1 MNVSTPTILIIVGI
15 TGDLSKRKLLPAV
28 SKLATAGVLP
38 QQFRI
43 VGITRK
49 KDVTLDSLLGGVEG
63 SEHIRKNIELF
74 SMSLTDTADYERLS
88 THLST
93 LGTELGD
100 APQRLWYLSVPP
112 ETAWPIIEHLGASGL
127 AKVPR
132 TKLLLEKP
140 FGTDEK
146 SAQELV
152 AHIERSFASE
162 HVYRVDHYL
171 AKETV
176 QNIIAFRRDN
186 PFFEHAWNR
195 DAIERIDILASETIG
210 IEGRS
215 AFYEQTGALR
225 DLIQSHLLQLAAL
238 TLMTLPGSD
247 RRRSIPEARQELL
260 RTLHVDPDRIYRG
273 QYEDYRGEVNNPTS
287 AVETFASLTF
297 FSTDPRWTDVP
308 ITLTTGKALAEKKT
322 EVVVTYRRTNA
333 SAANRLTIKIQPD
346 EGIELCFFAKR
357 PGYEHVLERVPLAF
371 TYADHFNTLPDA
383 YEHIFLGALRGD
395 HALFVSNDEVHES
408 WRIIDAARKDWDLH
422 AGDIISYP
430 RGATIEEVLGKNVL
444 S

>member
-15 TGDLSKRKLLPAV
+15 TGDLSRRKLLPAI
-28 SKLATAGVLP
+28 SKLAAAGVLP

-49 KDVTLDSLLGGVEG
+49 KNVMLDSLLEGVTG
-63 SEHIRKNIELF
+63 SEHIRENIELF
-74 SMSLTDTADYERLS
+74 SMSLTDSADYERLS
-88 THLST
+88 THLNDIS
-93 LGTELGD
+93 TELGG

-112 ETAWPIIEHLGASGL
+112 ETAWPIIEQLGASGL
-127 AKVPR
+127 AKVPH

-146 SAQELV
+146 SAHELV
-152 AHIERSFASE
+152 AHIERSFAPE
-162 HVYRVDHYL
+162 QVYRVDHYL

-186 PFFEHAWNR
+186 SFFEHAWNQS
-195 DAIERIDILASETIG
+195 AIERIDILASETIG
-210 IEGRS
+210 IEGR
-215 AFYEQTGALR
+215 ATFYEQTGALR

-238 TLMTLPGSD
+238 TLMALPENDD
-247 RRRSIPEARQELL
+247 RQNIPKARHALL
-260 RTLHVDPDRIYRG
+260 QTLHVDPNHIHLG
-273 QYEDYRGEVNNPTS
+273 QYEKYREEVTNLTS
-287 AVETFASLTF
+287 EVETFASLTF
-297 FSTDPRWTDVP
+297 FSTDPRWKDVP

-322 EVVVTYRRTNA
+322 EVIVTYRRNNA

-371 TYADHFNTLPDA
+371 TYAEHFTTLPDA
-383 YEHIFLGALRGD
+383 YEHIFLGALHGD
-395 HALFVSNDEVHES
+395 HTLFVSNDEVHES
-408 WRIIDAARKDWDLH
+408 WRIVDAARKEWGLH
-422 AGDIISYP
+422 ARALISYP
-430 RGATIEEVLGKNVL
+430 RGSTVEEVLAK
-444 S
+444 SAP